1 MRCFAIRGVAVAID
15 NKGLGRIVVAFFHQG
30 NLHLVLNVLYIHPI
44 AEVQVRHDAFE
55 RFGIERIVRCGT
67 RFQDSVFDFIDAE
80 RFF

>member
-1 MRCFAIRGVAVAID
+1 MCCFAIRGVAVAID

-67 RFQDSVFDFIDAE
+67 RFEDSVFDFIDAE